1 MNEVEYI
8 NKISPFLERFRET
21 SKGKYNFK
29 CPICGDGSTAFK
41 TRAWFLERDTYY
53 FHCFNCSTQSSFQN
67 FIKLLF
73 PEIYKEYVFDKLKTK
88 DRNKEVSFAF
98 NEKPDIDYSVH
109 NYVKSLLKPYT
120 NNELAVRYLSNR
132 NIPTSAYNSIYIIE
146 NCKDFNKI
154 EKYKNSNFVE
164 EARIV
169 LPIYNKDGIING
181 IICRAISEE
190 SKKRYI
196 VLKFYDDYDI
206 FGLYDENGNY
216 KINLNKT
223 IYVVEGAFDS
233 MFLDNAISV
242 NTSDLMLFDKALNKK
257 LIDRLDIVY
266 VPDNDTRNKEIVKIY
281 KKIIEAGKNIVI
293 LPDYIKGKDINE
305 IILNNDVDIMQL
317 LKENTFKGVEAT
329 IKMNMWKK
337 I

>member
-29 CPICGDGSTAFK
+29 CPICGDGRTGFK
-41 TRAWFLERDTYY
+41 SRAWFLERDTYY
-53 FHCFNCSTQSSFQN
+53 FHCFNCSEQSSFPN
-67 FIKLLF
+67 FLKSLF
-73 PEIYKEYVFDKLKTK
+73 PDIYKEYVFDKLRTK
-88 DRNKEVSFAF
+88 ERDLEVSSIFI
-98 NEKPDIDYSVH
+98 EKPDIDYSIH
-109 NYVKSLLKPYT
+109 NYVKSLFKPYT
-120 NNELAVRYLSNR
+120 ESEAAIQYLNGR
-132 NIPTSAYNSIYIIE
+132 NLPSDAYNSIYIIE
-146 NCKDFNKI
+146 NFKDLNRV
-154 EKYKNSNFVE
+154 EKYKDSNFLKE
-164 EARIV
+164 TRIV
-169 LPIYNKDGIING
+169 IPIYNKNGVING
-181 IICRAISEE
+181 IISRAISED
-190 SKKRYI
+190 SVKRYI
-196 VLKFYDDYDI
+196 ILKFYDDYDI
-206 FGLYDENGNY
+206 FGLYDEKGNY

-233 MFLDNAISV
+233 MFIDNAVSV
-242 NTSDLMLFDKALNKK
+242 NTSDLMMFSKSLNKR
-257 LIDRLDIVY
+257 LIDKLNVVY

-293 LPDYIKGKDINE
+293 LPEYIKGKDINE

-317 LKENTFKGVEAT
+317 LKDNTFKGVEAT